1 MINERINIKNK
12 PIVLIYIFSPQTMSN
27 YYLKTQES
35 IEDGEDLTEQLSIA
49 LNIVALNA
57 ISENDA
63 KMAGYLRERVRNNTE
78 INADAIIRVLY
89 VSLHL
94 TTTKSSMNM
103 ARFCEDREKLV
114 DLLNWKNDVKN

>member
-1 MINERINIKNK
+1 
-12 PIVLIYIFSPQTMSN
+12 MSN

-63 KMAGYLRERVRNNTE
+63 KMAIHLREYVKFHG
-78 INADAIIRVLY
+78 ILSKSDQIMRVLY
-89 VSLHL
+89 ASLKL
-94 TTTKSSMNM
+94 TSTKSKTSIVQ
-103 ARFCEDREKLV
+103 FGDDREKLV
-114 DLLNWKNDVKN
+114 NMINWTIESEQIRSE